1 MKTALAARF
10 HRGVMLPPYE
20 SARCRANKKRGESTM
35 RESELKVALRQRLSA
50 VNAEWRVLTRDND
63 KSAIKLERMNQLR
76 TRRLAL
82 MTELLEIEQR
92 ASVDSAA

>member
-1 MKTALAARF
+1 
-10 HRGVMLPPYE
+10 
-20 SARCRANKKRGESTM
+20 M

-92 ASVDSAA
+92 TSVDSAA